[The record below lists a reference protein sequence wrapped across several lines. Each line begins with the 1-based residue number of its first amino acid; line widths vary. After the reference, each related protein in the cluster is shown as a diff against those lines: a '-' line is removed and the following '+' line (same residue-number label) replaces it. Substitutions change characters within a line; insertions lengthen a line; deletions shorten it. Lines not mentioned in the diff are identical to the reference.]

1 MARNHSR
8 AVTSRRNQGTR
19 KVNKVIL
26 YCEGRNTEPSYFE
39 LFKKNNC
46 KVVPVVVSGH
56 GIGSCVEFVEEAN
69 KKYNCL
75 SKVQRNKYGQ
85 KWLVYDCDG
94 HEDFAVSIK
103 IARKYGFR
111 VAFSNM
117 CIEYWFVLHFYDMDG
132 QPIPMKGFSH
142 SQAQIDLVNK
152 AIELYNK
159 KASVKVKLYDSE
171 SKAVEEDFFEL
182 MMAFHPETHNQRLV
196 DAYNRAKAIHETKK
210 VQGAEFTESVTTM
223 YELIKELGVIKE

>member
-1 MARNHSR
+1 M
-8 AVTSRRNQGTR
+8 
-19 KVNKVIL
+19 
-26 YCEGRNTEPSYFE
+26 
-39 LFKKNNC
+39 
-46 KVVPVVVSGH
+46 
-56 GIGSCVEFVEEAN
+56 
-69 KKYNCL
+69 
-75 SKVQRNKYGQ
+75 
-85 KWLVYDCDG
+85 YDCDG

-210 VQGAEFTESVTTM
+210 VQGAEFTESVTMM

>member
-1 MARNHSR
+1 MVRNHLK
-8 AVTSRRNQGTR
+8 AVTSRKNQGTR

-46 KVVPVVVSGH
+46 KVVPVVVPGH

-75 SKVQRNKYGQ
+75 SKVQRNKYSQ

-159 KASVKVKLYDSE
+159 KAPVKVKLYDSE